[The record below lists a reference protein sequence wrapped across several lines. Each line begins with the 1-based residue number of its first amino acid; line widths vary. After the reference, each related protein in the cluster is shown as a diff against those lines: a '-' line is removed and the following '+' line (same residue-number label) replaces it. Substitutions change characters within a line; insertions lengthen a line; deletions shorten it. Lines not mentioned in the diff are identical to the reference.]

1 MASKWRLNKKEEKQ
15 INEEAAT
22 FFQEKLDEGKSK
34 TEAQKAK
41 EDFVKTRTTEMKQA
55 KADANS
61 LKKKAAAAESATGS
75 STVAL
80 SPPSHVPAVIA
91 SNNQAYFQDLQKALA
106 VVVNHPDFKGIETAS
121 PLVITEDSAMASG
134 CQAL

>member
-15 INEEAAT
+15 ISEEAAT
-22 FFQEKLDEGKSK
+22 FFQEKLDEGKTK
-34 TEAQKAK
+34 ADAQTAK
-41 EDFVKTRTTEMKQA
+41 EDFVKKRTTEMKQA
-55 KADANS
+55 KADAAS
-61 LKKKAAAAESATGS
+61 SKKKAVAGSVAGS
-75 STVAL
+75 SSAVAL
-80 SPPSHVPAVIA
+80 SPPSHPPSNIA

-121 PLVITEDSAMASG
+121 PLVITQDAAMASG